1 MAAPNLLNA
10 TSIYGKNATVSGN
23 GSNQTV
29 ITCGTDKLIK
39 VTSINVHS
47 SSSNTET
54 NVYAAGIQIAGGGS
68 TSPGQHCSYNLTGFY
83 LTDGQSVTFDGE
95 SGTTCL
101 VSYEEIDDA

>member
-29 ITCGTDKLIK
+29 ITCASDKLIK

-47 SSSNTET
+47 SATNTET
-54 NVYAAGIQIAGGGS
+54 KVYAAGVLIAGGYS
-68 TSPGQHCSYNLTGFY
+68 TSPAQHASYNLSGFY
-83 LTDGQSVTFDGE
+83 LTESQTVTFDGE

>member
-10 TSIYGKNATVSGN
+10 TSIYGKNAAVSGN

-29 ITCGTDKLIK
+29 ITCASDKLIK

-47 SSSNTET
+47 SSTNTET
-54 NVYAAGIQIAGGGS
+54 NVYAAGVQIAGGGG
-68 TSPGQHCSYNLTGFY
+68 TSPDANCSYNLAGFY
-83 LTDGQSVTFDGE
+83 LTEGQTVTFDGE
-95 SGTTCL
+95 ANTTCL

>member
-10 TSIYGKNATVSGN
+10 TSIYGKNVAVSGN

-29 ITCGTDKLIK
+29 ITCATDKLIK

-47 SSSNTET
+47 SSTNTET
-54 NVYAAGIQIAGGGS
+54 NVFAAGVQIAGGGG
-68 TSPGQHCSYNLTGFY
+68 TSPAQNSSYNLSGFY
-83 LTDGQSVTFDGE
+83 LTESQTVTFDGE

>member
-10 TSIYGKNATVSGN
+10 TSIYGKNAAVSGN

-29 ITCGTDKLIK
+29 ITCATDKLIK

-47 SSSNTET
+47 SASNTET
-54 NVYAAGIQIAGGGS
+54 NVFAAGIQIAGGGS
-68 TSPGQHCSYNLTGFY
+68 TSPDTWHSYNLTGFY
-83 LTDGQSVTFDGE
+83 LTESQTVTFDGE